1 MKNAL
6 ILSLALAFLA
16 GVGVAKADEMSDKHL
31 KKDDSKTL
39 ECEVVDIA
47 CYLGKG
53 AHGPDH
59 TACAAKCIGE
69 GGMLALLCEGKLC
82 IPVTKDFHS
91 ARNRFVT
98 KGGEKVKVQGNIVN
112 KDGSTFLVLV
122 DAEKKEK
129 KKK

>member
-6 ILSLALAFLA
+6 ILSAVLAVLAVA
-16 GVGVAKADEMSDKHL
+16 GMAQADEMSDKHL
-31 KKDDSKTL
+31 KQDNSKTF
-39 ECEVVDIA
+39 ECEVVDLA

-82 IPVTKDFHS
+82 VPVTKDFHS
-91 ARNRFVT
+91 ARSRFVT
-98 KGGEKVKVQGNIVN
+98 KGGEKVKVKGEIVN
-112 KDGSTFLVLV
+112 KDGSTFLVLA
-122 DAEKKEK
+122 DAEKKGK
-129 KKK
+129 KK